1 MKRLL
6 LVAFVTSIFAV
17 GACASSGGSS
27 KAADDAWNKQVA
39 SAEAGMKDLKKN
51 DALWRDTGK
60 FLEDAQKAYKA
71 GDKATADKLMKKV
84 NSEIKLAGIQA
95 EAEKNAKP
103 WY

>member
-6 LVAFVTSIFAV
+6 LVAFATSIFAV

-27 KAADDAWNKQVA
+27 KAADDAWNNKVA
-39 SAEAGMKDLKKN
+39 TAEAGMKDLKKN

-71 GDKATADKLMKKV
+71 GDKAKADKLMNKV
-84 NSEIKLAGIQA
+84 EGEIEMAGMQA
-95 EAEKNAKP
+95 KAEKNAKP
-103 WY
+103 HY